1 MATTAP
7 RPRTGARSGA
17 AGRGNPSARRRSAED
32 THGTKPAARPATP
45 PKKARKPKPAAQN
58 GSPHKATKPAAH
70 GGSPQKATKPAT
82 HGGSPHK
89 AGKPAAATSGTTVQP
104 EHSSSGAGS
113 GESATDLVRSV
124 APHPGGLAT
133 KAAVKLAQLI
143 ARRVLSSG
151 TESVSELPLAGL
163 RHGATVASALRHR
176 ALEAA
181 GTSVDA
187 ATHHRPP
194 IQASIDVA
202 VPIEVAWAQWM
213 RLEWLPEG
221 VDSVVEVARNGD
233 GELHGRLQRGDTEWG
248 ARVLDERPEESFAW
262 ESTAG
267 TDCAGL
273 ITFHALGERLT
284 RIELSL
290 DIRPER
296 LGQAASLAVRHADRR
311 AQADLRRFKARLEL
325 ISPDAY
331 PDITD

>member
-1 MATTAP
+1 MATTSS
-7 RPRTGARSGA
+7 RPRNGARSGA
-17 AGRGNPSARRRSAED
+17 AGRDHAPPRRRSAED
-32 THGTKPAARPATP
+32 TKGTKQTTRPATP
-45 PKKARKPKPAAQN
+45 PKKARKPKPAAQA
-58 GSPHKATKPAAH
+58 GPPHKASKPA
-70 GGSPQKATKPAT
+70 GT
-82 HGGSPHK
+82 
-89 AGKPAAATSGTTVQP
+89 TSGTGGQP
-104 EHSSSGAGS
+104 EHASSGSGGS
-113 GESATDLVRSV
+113 DSVTDLVRSA

-133 KAAVKLAQLI
+133 KAAFKLAKLI
-143 ARRVLSSG
+143 ARRALSSSAD
-151 TESVSELPLAGL
+151 SVSAIPLAGL
-163 RHGATVASALRHR
+163 RHGTAAAAMFRHR

-187 ATHHRPP
+187 ATLHRPP
-194 IQASIDVA
+194 IQASVDIA

-221 VDSVVEVARNGD
+221 VDSVVEVERDGD
-233 GELHGRLQRGDTEWG
+233 GELNGRLHRGDAAWA
-248 ARVLDERPEESFAW
+248 ARVLDERPQESFAW

-296 LGQAASLAVRHADRR
+296 LGQAASLTVRHADRR
-311 AQADLRRFKARLEL
+311 ARTDLRRFKARLEL

-331 PDITD
+331 PDISD